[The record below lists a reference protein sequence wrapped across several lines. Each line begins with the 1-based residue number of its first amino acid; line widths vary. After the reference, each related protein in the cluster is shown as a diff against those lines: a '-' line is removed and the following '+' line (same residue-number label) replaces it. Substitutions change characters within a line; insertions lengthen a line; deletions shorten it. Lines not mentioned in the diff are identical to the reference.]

1 MTKTTAWIR
10 AMRLRT
16 LPLSVSGILIGSAM
30 AIQLNLLDGIILS
43 LALTTT
49 ILFQILSNLAND
61 LGDTLNGADNEN
73 RIGPMRSVQSG
84 IISVREMKSAVILC
98 AALSALSAA
107 SLIFYCASKMPFNIL
122 LIYAGLAILAIV
134 AAITYTVG
142 KKAYGYHGLGD
153 VFVFIFF
160 GGVSVLGVYG
170 LYTFTI
176 STVGILWAI
185 CIGGLST
192 MVLNLNNMRDVEN
205 DAQVG
210 KNTLVVKLGF
220 HKAKAYHAF
229 LFSISL
235 LSGVF
240 AVILGGQYMQL
251 LSLLPFALITRH
263 LMFVRSV
270 KTPALLDPELKK
282 IALSTFIISVIY
294 IALSLA

>member
-16 LPLSVSGILIGSAM
+16 LPLSVSGILIGSAL
-30 AIQLNLLDGIILS
+30 AIQNNLFDGVILG
-43 LALTTT
+43 LALATT
-49 ILFQILSNLAND
+49 ILFQVLSNLAND
-61 LGDTLNGADNEN
+61 LGDSLNGADNEN

-84 IISVREMKSAVILC
+84 IISVREMKTAVVLC
-98 AALSALSAA
+98 AALSAISAA
-107 SLIFYCASKMPFNIL
+107 SLIYYCATQMPINIL
-122 LIYAGLAILAIV
+122 LIYCGLAILAIL

-170 LYTFTI
+170 LYAFEI
-176 STVGILWAI
+176 STIGILWAI
-185 CIGGLST
+185 CIGGLSS

-220 HKAKAYHAF
+220 EKAKFYHTA
-229 LFSISL
+229 LYLISL
-235 LSGVF
+235 LSGVL
-240 AVILGGQYMQL
+240 AILISGNYL
-251 LSLLPFALITRH
+251 FFLTLIPFVLITLH
-263 LMFVRSV
+263 LRFVWSV
-270 KTPALLDPELKK
+270 TSPALLDPELKK
-282 IALSTFIISVIY
+282 IALSTFFISIIY
-294 IALSLA
+294 ISLSLV